1 MADLYGIIGAMES
14 EVTLLIEA
22 MQDAQKETHAHMT
35 FYRGMLGAK
44 EAVVVRS
51 GVGKVN
57 AAVCVQVLA
66 DLYHVTHIINTGVAG
81 SLNAEIN
88 IGDVVLSTD
97 AVQHDMDAV
106 GFGYAKGEIPQL
118 DMTFFPADKK
128 LREALQKA
136 VKEAAPD
143 IGCFEGRIASG
154 DQFIADDAVKQR
166 IIREFQALC
175 CEMEGASIAQAAFL
189 NGIPFCIVRAISDK
203 ADGSGS
209 VDYPT
214 FEKKAAH
221 DCATIVKHMLEGKK
235 KKEA

>member
-1 MADLYGIIGAMES
+1 MAELYGIIGAMES
-14 EVTLLIEA
+14 EVTLLIDA
-22 MQDAQKETHAHMT
+22 MEEQEQKTLARMCFH
-35 FYRGMLGAK
+35 RGTIGK
-44 EAVVVRS
+44 QEVVVVRS

-57 AAVCVQVLA
+57 AAVCVQILA
-66 DLYHVTHIINTGVAG
+66 DVFHVTKIINTGVAG
-81 SLNAEIN
+81 SLDAQIN

-118 DMTFFPADKK
+118 DMTFFAADET
-128 LREALQKA
+128 LRGLLEEA
-136 VKEAAPD
+136 VKAAAPD
-143 IGCFEGRIASG
+143 IGCFTGRVASG
-154 DQFIADDAVKQR
+154 DQFIADDKVKQR
-166 IIREFQALC
+166 IIDEFQASC
-175 CEMEGASIAQAAFL
+175 CEMEGASIAQASWL

-221 DCATIVKHMLEGKK
+221 DCAAIVVKMLTTERSM
-235 KKEA
+235 A